1 MALRGGE
8 ERSDDRG
15 RYRVMTH
22 THTTSIWLVVVAVV
36 GECSSRQSL
45 SAVDDDEGGDET
57 VPEMTVIVV
66 FLR

>member
-8 ERSDDRG
+8 KRSDDRG

-36 GECSSRQSL
+36 GGCSSRQSL
-45 SAVDDDEGGDET
+45 SVDDDEGGDET
-57 VPEMTVIVV
+57 VPGMNTVIVV

>member
-1 MALRGGE
+1 MALRDGE
-8 ERSDDRG
+8 KRSDDRD
-15 RYRVMTH
+15 RYRVTH

-57 VPEMTVIVV
+57 VPGMTVIV